1 MVNKS
6 WAPSALVDDAVI
18 KEFIDMIAPSA
29 IKFNTDHFICGSTYR
44 CVWAIREY
52 PTTTEEQALLRHL
65 GEKDSVTLRI
75 YTRQVTP
82 AEEKKIIANAANK
95 NRLQRSNTNDLQQT
109 VVAENNLQDVADL
122 VSTMH
127 RNREPLLHCAVYL
140 ELSAM
145 DYDRLKLLQTEVLT
159 ELVRSKLNVDRLLLR
174 QQQGFL
180 CSMPA
185 GWNAFGPQF
194 ERVLPAS
201 SVANLYPFNYS
212 GKTDAKG
219 FYLGRDKFGSNILVD
234 FDQRDDDKT
243 NSCIL
248 ILGNSGQGKSYLLK
262 LILLNLLESGLNV
275 LALDPEM
282 EYEDLTRNMDGCFI
296 DLMGGEYIINVLE
309 PKSWGE
315 ASESSEESIPMTFR
329 KNTKLSQHISFLK
342 DFFRSYKDFSDSQ
355 IDVIEIMIGRL
366 YEQWDIRDNTNFN
379 QLQPTDYPILSDLYD
394 YIEQEYENFQED
406 KHEIYTANQLQEI
419 LLGLHSICRGA
430 ESRFFN
436 GNTNITS
443 HRFLTFGVK
452 GLLQTS
458 KNLRNAMLFNILSY
472 MTDKLLTEGYTAASI
487 DELYL
492 FLTNLTAIE
501 YIRNAMKRVRKKN
514 SSVILA
520 SQNLEDFNID
530 GIRELTKPLFSIP
543 THVFLFNAGNIDS
556 KFYIDSLQLEQ
567 SEYNL
572 IKYPQRGCCLYKCGN
587 ERYNLMVHAPEYKE
601 KLFGT
606 AGGR

>member
-1 MVNKS
+1 MVNKK
-6 WAPSALVDDAVI
+6 SASPVLEEDAVI
-18 KEFIDMIAPSA
+18 KEFIDMIAPSV

-75 YTRQVTP
+75 YARQVTP
-82 AEEKKIIANAANK
+82 AEERKIIANAANK

-109 VVAENNLQDVADL
+109 VVAENNLQDVAAL

-180 CSMPA
+180 CAMPA

-262 LILLNLLESGLNV
+262 LILLNLMESGLKV

-282 EYEDLTRNMDGCFI
+282 EYEDLTRNMEGCFI

-309 PKSWGE
+309 PKSWGD
-315 ASESSEESIPMTFR
+315 ASESSEESAPDTFQ

-355 IDVIEIMIGRL
+355 IDVIEIMLGRL
-366 YEQWDIRDNTNFN
+366 YEQWDIRDNTDFN

-394 YIEQEYENFQED
+394 YIEQEFENSQED
-406 KHEIYTANQLQEI
+406 KREIYTASQMQEI

-430 ESRFFN
+430 ESKFFN

-543 THVFLFNAGNIDS
+543 THVFLFNAGNVDAR
-556 KFYIDSLQLEQ
+556 FYIDSLQLEQ

-587 ERYNLMVHAPEYKE
+587 ERYNLIVHAPEYKE